1 MTKTVYNISMRYF
14 VPLLLV
20 VAFIPALASAQITGI
35 QDVVDSGVS
44 LTISPS
50 TPRPNQS
57 VTATIDS
64 SSIDL
69 DTATI
74 SWSVNGKKV

>member
-1 MTKTVYNISMRYF
+1 MRYF